1 MLANKQILHF
11 VGFGTY
17 KIQDETV
24 LTNLLRKGLEMG
36 YCKHIDT
43 ARYYNN
49 EIPLGK
55 AIKTVIAEDR
65 VKR

>member
-1 MLANKQILHF
+1 MAEEEGQKKKKGPPTEILPNKQVLHM

-17 KIQDETV
+17 KITDEHE
-24 LTNLLRKGLEMG
+24 LTNLLRKGLEIG

-49 EIPLGK
+49 
-55 AIKTVIAEDR
+55 
-65 VKR
+65 

>member
-1 MLANKQILHF
+1 MAEQEQQKKKKGPPVEILPNKQQLHF
-11 VGFGTY
+11 IGFGTY
-17 KIQDETV
+17 KIQDEQT

-49 EIPLGK
+49 
-55 AIKTVIAEDR
+55 
-65 VKR
+65 